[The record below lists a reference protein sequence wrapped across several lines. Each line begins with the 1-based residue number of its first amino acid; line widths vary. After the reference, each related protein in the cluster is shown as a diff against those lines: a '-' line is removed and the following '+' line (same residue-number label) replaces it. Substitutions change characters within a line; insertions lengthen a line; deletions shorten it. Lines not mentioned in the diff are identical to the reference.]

1 MQNIFRLLQ
10 KFQVVLLFLLFQ
22 FLCLILL
29 LSGDNQYHKS
39 SIASSSNAVVGTI
52 YDISNTVTSYF
63 HLEKENKQLVEEN
76 NELKKQLLSRQIQVG
91 KMFVRVNDSV
101 FYQQYESIPSKVI
114 NSSISFP
121 KNNFITLNVGQELSV
136 NSNMAVI
143 GTKGIVGVV
152 IASSNSYSTV
162 MPVIN
167 ANFTLPVR
175 HANSK
180 SFGRIFWGEDD
191 TYLTATVIDVPSNV
205 AVDIGDMIETRGSD
219 GMFPEG
225 IPVGK
230 VLSVTP
236 VSGETYQII
245 KIGLIEDFS
254 AIYNVKVIKNVKRN
268 EQLELEKATQEK
280 FQ

>member
-39 SIASSSNAVVGTI
+39 SIASSSNAVVGNI
-52 YDISNTVTSYF
+52 YDFSNTISSYF
-63 HLEKENKQLVEEN
+63 HLEKENQQLVEEN

-91 KMFVRVNDSV
+91 KTFVRVNDSV
-101 FYQQYESIPSKVI
+101 FYQQYESISARVI

-121 KNNFITLNVGQELSV
+121 KNNFMTLNVGKELSV
-136 NSNMAVI
+136 NSNMAVM

-152 IASSNSYSTV
+152 IASSSSYATV

-167 ANFTLPVR
+167 AHFTLPVR
-175 HANSK
+175 HAITK
-180 SFGRIFWGEDD
+180 SFGRIYWDETD

-236 VSGETYQII
+236 VSGETYHII

-254 AIYNVKVIKNVKRN
+254 AIYNVKVIKNLKRN
-268 EQLELEKATQEK
+268 EQLELEKETLEK